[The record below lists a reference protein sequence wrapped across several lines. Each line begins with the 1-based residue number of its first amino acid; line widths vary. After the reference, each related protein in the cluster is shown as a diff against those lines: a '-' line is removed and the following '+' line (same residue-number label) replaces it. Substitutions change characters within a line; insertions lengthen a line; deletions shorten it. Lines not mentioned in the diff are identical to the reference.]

1 VTSHAARGSD
11 APGGHDPAL
20 TSLAQ
25 SRRLLDP
32 DERLSEILF
41 GLIMVVSITGTLSVA
56 TAGRAEVG
64 TMLRAAIGCN
74 LAWGI
79 TDAVM
84 YLLSAL
90 ILRGR
95 GIVALRA
102 VRNTADTAHAHAII
116 RDALPPAVGGALTR
130 AELEAIRWRLT
141 AGPEPP
147 ARPPLTRDDL
157 LAAVGVCVLVFLSTF
172 PVAIPFVLV
181 GDATRA
187 LRMSQAIA
195 VAMLFLLGWATARH
209 TGSRPWL
216 LGLAM
221 VLLGVGLVATVV
233 ALGG

>member
-1 VTSHAARGSD
+1 VKSPAAHWSG
-11 APGGHDPAL
+11 APGGEGPPL
-20 TSLAQ
+20 TNLAA

-56 TAGRAEVG
+56 TAGRTEVG

-95 GIVALRA
+95 GIVALRT
-102 VRNTADTAHAHAII
+102 VRGAADPAHAHAVI
-116 RDALPPAVGGALTR
+116 RDALPPAVGVALTA
-130 AELEAIRWRLT
+130 AELEAIRGRLL
-141 AGPEPP
+141 AGPEPS

-157 LAAVGVCVLVFLSTF
+157 LAAVGVCLLVFLSTF
-172 PVAIPFVLV
+172 PVAIPFVFIV
-181 GDATRA
+181 DATRA

-195 VAMLFLLGWATARH
+195 IAMLFVLGWATARH

-221 VLLGVGLVATVV
+221 VLLGVALVAIVV